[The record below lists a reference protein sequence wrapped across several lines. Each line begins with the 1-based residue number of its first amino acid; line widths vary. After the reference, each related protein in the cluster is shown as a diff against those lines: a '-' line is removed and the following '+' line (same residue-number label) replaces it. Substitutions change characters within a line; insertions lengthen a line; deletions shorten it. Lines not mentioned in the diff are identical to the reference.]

1 MDATLDSPA
10 ISTPE
15 SAPARLSPSSF
26 ELLITCNPP
35 ILQSLIAQVPTE
47 TIFRLYQTSPYLRD
61 FLSRSPTSWRYI
73 SWRLYQPATTVAM
86 TANNAANGQR
96 QSSNYALDQIILTVI
111 NPFSTRLASLELDNT
126 AVSGTTLTS
135 TVLILR
141 RETLLHVSVRGCK
154 NVSLKYHINPWLQM
168 HALARESREPKGP
181 PGFETLALKSLYTYR
196 CRHHRRRPYLPSS
209 LARKESDSE
218 PTHELVTTCHK
229 LGIWTDTAWCT
240 TPGARC
246 YRRRGY
252 VKLRMP
258 QDPREVWVVY
268 DRLWRSRNWL
278 GPVEQSRSMSL
289 FSKKRK
295 RDCRSWE
302 FEEEGMNGEPL
313 GTGSE
318 AKFTPAHLR
327 ESHRRFVENITC
339 QNCSADILERCEQC
353 SVMMH
358 CTGCRKT
365 LCASCAFDRP
375 YLRNKNAPE
384 EERNK
389 IWWAPGCAVSPC
401 SMQDQDPPHGLA
413 GQANVNVIPNI
424 KFKWCCTEPLFS
436 GGGGI
441 TFSNNASRETDRIRA
456 APLPAG
462 EGWED
467 PEFGSDRTDLDL
479 SCDAS
484 QGPGGR
490 WPTIDGL
497 FQTTGALS
505 TGEHPSTSVPRVLCD
520 DCYNAEHWR
529 LKCKACA
536 TAICLKHDIG
546 DRVRARICG
555 YKDLVLEKQE
565 YKSKQKALK
574 LLATLMKQRK
584 GKQPAGGQ
592 MELGEGESTLMTP
605 KASKAAVVSTPSFS
619 PASSSV
625 AGTETPELLRLAEA
639 RNPARNM
646 RTPLADL
653 DRPQRPLSPASNST
667 GPLSRSTSP
676 TPSTHSIPATPEPG
690 SAPARPPRP
699 ELLAGPKW
707 RGCQSFFCPVTR
719 SAPGDHRRRCTATMK
734 QCVECKVHV
743 CSDCTSNLEPACP
756 CKGCQAPPSDDETV
770 TITPSTPGPGAPL
783 LFFCPN
789 CRWDRMISGKCR
801 RRSEAFLKAQTQ
813 SLKRLKKRKEKMRKP
828 LEERRASQG
837 SAGNLASTEQ
847 AIDGLVEFFT
857 SLNTQYPNTTG
868 QSQGE
873 ASSSSSQP
881 EIPPLPDRGHNNSD
895 EIRELEDMGAVARD
909 LIRRIQRLREQFR
922 PGSLAAMALPDIRVE
937 DGAQAAARMAQAALV
952 NNSAWPL
959 NRETMAFQLAGFM
972 TAPTT
977 PNQNQ
982 SQSLVISAPPLP
994 PGNSQAPQTAPNF
1007 TATAGPSTAVAPGVA
1022 GPGIQAPA
1030 HHGGFHHNGFVPPD
1044 TIHGEIDEDD
1054 DEDDGQFERESSTE

>member
-1 MDATLDSPA
+1 MGTKPLPL
-10 ISTPE
+10 PE
-15 SAPARLSPSSF
+15 PLSESVPARTALSPF

-35 ILQSLIAQVPTE
+35 ILQSLLAQIPTE

-61 FLSRSPTSWRYI
+61 FLTRSPTSWRYI
-73 SWRLYQPATTVAM
+73 SWRLYQPTTATVTAVAA
-86 TANNAANGQR
+86 ANLTNGQR

-168 HALARESREPKGP
+168 HALAREGPDSKGP

-218 PTHELVTTCHK
+218 PTHELVSTCHK

-278 GPVEQSRSMSL
+278 GPVEQPENFNYASR
-289 FSKKRK
+289 KRK

-302 FEEEGMNGEPL
+302 YDEEGMNGEPI

-327 ESHRRFVENITC
+327 ETHQKFVENITC

-358 CTGCRKT
+358 CSGCRKT

-375 YLRNKNAPE
+375 YLRNKNALE
-384 EERNK
+384 EDRNNF
-389 IWWAPGCAVSPC
+389 WWAPGCAVSPC
-401 SMQDQDPPHGLA
+401 SMQDQDLPPHG
-413 GQANVNVIPNI
+413 PNMPTPPTTTTNTLPSI

-441 TFSNNASRETDRIRA
+441 TFSNNATRDTDRIRA
-456 APLPAG
+456 APLPPG
-462 EGWED
+462 QGWED
-467 PEFGSDRTDLDL
+467 PEFNPDRTEFETPDTTGSLK
-479 SCDAS
+479 
-484 QGPGGR
+484 GPGNR
-490 WPTIDGL
+490 WQSIDGL
-497 FQTTGALS
+497 FQKAGGLN
-505 TGEHPSTSVPRVLCD
+505 TGEHPSVSVPRVLCD
-520 DCYNAEHWR
+520 DCHGADHWK

-546 DRVRARICG
+546 DRVKARVCG
-555 YKDLVLEKQE
+555 YRELPVEKQE
-565 YKSKQKALK
+565 WKSKQKALK

-584 GKQPAGGQ
+584 TKQPEA
-592 MELGEGESTLMTP
+592 EAENFPETESN
-605 KASKAAVVSTPSFS
+605 VSTPRAGPSTASASFFT
-619 PASSSV
+619 PTAASE
-625 AGTETPELLRLAEA
+625 AGTETPLSLRLAEA
-639 RNPARNM
+639 RILLTNARS
-646 RTPLADL
+646 PLADI

-676 TPSTHSIPATPEPG
+676 TPSAHSIPATPEVSSLPR
-690 SAPARPPRP
+690 RPPRP
-699 ELLAGPKW
+699 EMPAGPKW
-707 RGCQSFFCPVTR
+707 RGCQAFFCPATR
-719 SAPGDHRRRCTATMK
+719 TAPGDHRRRCTATMK

-743 CSDCTSNLEPACP
+743 CSDCTSSLESPCP
-756 CKGCQAPPSDDETV
+756 CKGCQAPPPDDENNMTASM
-770 TITPSTPGPGAPL
+770 TPHPPTPGVP

-789 CRWDRMISGKCR
+789 CRWDRMVAGKCKR
-801 RRSEAFLKAQTQ
+801 KSEAFLKAQSQ
-813 SLKRLKKRKEKMRKP
+813 SLKRFKKRKEKMRKP
-828 LEERRASQG
+828 LQDRRNSQG
-837 SAGNLASTEQ
+837 AAGNATSTEQ

-857 SLNTQYPNTTG
+857 SLNAQYPATSP
-868 QSQGE
+868 QQEE
-873 ASSSSSQP
+873 ASGSSSSSTTF
-881 EIPPLPDRGHNNSD
+881 PPSLTSNPD
-895 EIRELEDMGAVARD
+895 EIRELEDMGALARD
-909 LIRRIQRLREQFR
+909 LIRRIQRLRDQFR
-922 PGSLAAMALPDIRVE
+922 PGSLAALALPDIRVQGEIEATARMMANDTAQRLAQEAMTIQLAADFVGHHTLPPLSAYNAVGQLVTTTPFATPAQGIGGGPAEPGPGFEPANVGLFVPVDPAMPDLEEFDEEDE
-937 DGAQAAARMAQAALV
+937 DGHF
-952 NNSAWPL
+952 
-959 NRETMAFQLAGFM
+959 E
-972 TAPTT
+972 
-977 PNQNQ
+977 
-982 SQSLVISAPPLP
+982 
-994 PGNSQAPQTAPNF
+994 GN
-1007 TATAGPSTAVAPGVA
+1007 
-1022 GPGIQAPA
+1022 
-1030 HHGGFHHNGFVPPD
+1030 D
-1044 TIHGEIDEDD
+1044 
-1054 DEDDGQFERESSTE
+1054 SSTE